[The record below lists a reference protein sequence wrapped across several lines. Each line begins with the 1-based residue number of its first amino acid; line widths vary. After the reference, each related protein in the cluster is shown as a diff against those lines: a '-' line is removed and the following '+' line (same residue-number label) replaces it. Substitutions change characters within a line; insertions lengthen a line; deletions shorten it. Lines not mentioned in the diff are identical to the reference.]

1 MIRIP
6 LTVSTVSTM
15 RRGALL
21 RDFARMILP
30 FLTCRV
36 CEVIW

>member
-1 MIRIP
+1 
-6 LTVSTVSTM
+6 M

-30 FLTCRV
+30 FLDVQGLDVLAAYIRPGA
-36 CEVIW
+36 